1 MFIPISQCEFRELLS
16 LLTTW
21 PEWIID
27 PRRFWAIAPFVSNSF
42 VDGCRNSSRWRELRG
57 RIFAK
62 QFCLTQNFWQM
73 DSQHQAIQNEKC
85 RDASSQSRFVGF
97 VPSRR
102 GSVFEMPAKDL
113 GPLHRTMEAVG
124 FWQSLTYLDH
134 HIAVP
139 GRSTNINKMSFWM
152 HHFSGF
158 FGVWLAIFS
167 YMWRLAMTPYVAFKK
182 FVTMVGRSA
191 SAVPGSFGQL
201 TRTASLKKLKA
212 CLRVILTFSTAW
224 SEEDL
229 SHKNSWHVFIVWY
242 ITSY

>member
-1 MFIPISQCEFRELLS
+1 
-16 LLTTW
+16 
-21 PEWIID
+21 
-27 PRRFWAIAPFVSNSF
+27 
-42 VDGCRNSSRWRELRG
+42 
-57 RIFAK
+57 
-62 QFCLTQNFWQM
+62 M
-73 DSQHQAIQNEKC
+73 DSQHQGIQNEKC
-85 RDASSQSRFVGF
+85 RDASSLSRFVGF

-139 GRSTNINKMSFWM
+139 RRSTNINTMSFSM

-212 CLRVILTFSTAW
+212 CLRVILTFSIKIYDMCLLFDILRVTSVCYKTDRCWVCHVAV
-224 SEEDL
+224 S
-229 SHKNSWHVFIVWY
+229 SWLFARHVGAAEHFHHAY
-242 ITSY
+242 LK